1 MRDGFNFLRWEE
13 KEFKIGTKYS
23 ITYLDIELDD
33 ILEDSSFLA
42 TFSVDLADFEFRAW
56 SHTDTDSVF

>member
-1 MRDGFNFLRWEE
+1 MGTK

>member
-23 ITYLDIELDD
+23 NTYLDIELE
-33 ILEDSSFLA
+33 ILEDSWIHLTIVIIILS
-42 TFSVDLADFEFRAW
+42 SIQ
-56 SHTDTDSVF
+56 